1 MAKAKVLFRELIQDS
16 QEYGSNDEHMVSRV
30 FFDLEID
37 GVKHEGLYAKI
48 KQAVG
53 SSFES
58 APLEVSSP
66 ANYKGPF
73 NFDAFRDVVERY
85 YRGLVGGQGSG
96 IRISGGSQIRMR
108 NNRFEPPAIA
118 EFEVQA
124 GRGPW

>member
-16 QEYGSNDEHMVSRV
+16 QEYGSNDEHMISRV

-37 GVKHEGLYAKI
+37 GVRHEGLYANV

-66 ANYKGPF
+66 TNYKGPF
-73 NFDAFRDVVERY
+73 NFEAFRDAVEGY
-85 YRGLVGGQGSG
+85 YRGLVGSQGSG
-96 IRISGGSQIRMR
+96 IRISGGSNIRMK
-108 NNRFEPPAIA
+108 NNRFVSSAKS
-118 EFEVQA
+118 EFEV
-124 GRGPW
+124 